1 MTGIFEGLVEAFHL
15 IVNLDPEIM
24 KIIGL
29 TLLVTL
35 SSTFISSVIG
45 IPAGSLIGSTSF
57 RGKRFLVRMLNALMG
72 LPPVVAGLFV
82 YLLLSRR
89 GPFGSFELL
98 FSVPAMILA
107 QLLIVTPIIASLT
120 ISGIHNKVK
129 AVKATCRGLGL
140 SSSETL
146 KLLLYECRYPL
157 LSAIAAGFGRAIAE
171 VGAIMMVGGNIQFKT
186 RVLTTAIVLETGKG
200 NYGKALALG
209 FVLLFIAF
217 MVNWGL
223 GRLQERGQNEN
234 RRTSS

>member
-1 MTGIFEGLVEAFHL
+1 MTSLNEGMVEAFRL
-15 IVNLDPEIM
+15 IVGLDPEIM

-35 SSTFISSVIG
+35 SSTFIASLIG
-45 IPAGSLIGSTSF
+45 IPMGSLIGSTSF
-57 RGKRFLVRMLNALMG
+57 RFKRFIVRIFNALMG

-82 YLLLSRR
+82 YLLLTRR
-89 GPFGSFELL
+89 GPLGSYELL
-98 FSVPAMILA
+98 FTVPAMILA

-120 ISGIHNKVK
+120 ISGIHSKVK

-140 SSSETL
+140 SSYETM
-146 KLLLYECRYPL
+146 KLLLFECRYPI
-157 LSAIAAGFGRAIAE
+157 LSAVAAGFGRAIAE

-223 GRLQERGQNEN
+223 GKLQERGHDERN
-234 RRTSS
+234 RTSS

>member
-1 MTGIFEGLVEAFHL
+1 MTSLNEGMVEAFRL
-15 IVNLDPEIM
+15 IAGLDPEIM

-35 SSTFISSVIG
+35 SSTFIASLIG
-45 IPAGSLIGSTSF
+45 IPMGSLIGSTSF
-57 RGKRFLVRMLNALMG
+57 RFKRFLVRILNALMG

-82 YLLLSRR
+82 YLLLTRR
-89 GPFGSFELL
+89 GPLGSFELL
-98 FSVPAMILA
+98 FTVPAMILA

-120 ISGIHNKVK
+120 ISGIHSKVK

-140 SSSETL
+140 SSYETV
-146 KLLLYECRYPL
+146 KLLLFECRYPI
-157 LSAIAAGFGRAIAE
+157 LSAVAAGFGRAIAE

-209 FVLLFIAF
+209 FVLLFISF
-217 MVNWGL
+217 VVNWGL
-223 GRLQERGQNEN
+223 GKLQERGHDERNSA
-234 RRTSS
+234 SS

>member
-1 MTGIFEGLVEAFHL
+1 MTNFNEGMAEALRL
-15 IVNLDPEIM
+15 IAGFDPEIM

-35 SSTFISSVIG
+35 SSTFIASVIG
-45 IPAGSLIGSTSF
+45 IPMGSLIGSTSF
-57 RGKRFLVRMLNALMG
+57 RFKRLLVRILNALMG

-82 YLLLSRR
+82 YLLLTRR
-89 GPFGSFELL
+89 GPLGSFELL
-98 FSVPAMILA
+98 FTVPAMILA
-107 QLLIVTPIIASLT
+107 QLLIVTPVIASLT
-120 ISGIHNKVK
+120 ISGIHSKVK

-140 SSSETL
+140 SNFETL
-146 KLLLYECRYPL
+146 KLLLFECRYPI
-157 LSAIAAGFGRAIAE
+157 LSSIAAGFGRAIAE

-217 MVNWGL
+217 MVNWGINL
-223 GRLQERGQNEN
+223 LQERGHDEH
-234 RRTSS
+234 RRASS